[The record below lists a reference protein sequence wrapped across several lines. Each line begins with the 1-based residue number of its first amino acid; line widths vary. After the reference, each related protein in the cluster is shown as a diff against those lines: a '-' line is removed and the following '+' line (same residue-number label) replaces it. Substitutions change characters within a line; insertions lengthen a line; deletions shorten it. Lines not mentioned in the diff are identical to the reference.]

1 MIIGVHALHDA
12 HMLQVEHKTLT
23 RATQYRARHAGP
35 RPSLDTA
42 HKPNHPASQ
51 HKSVVATGVL
61 ATASGCVLFASG
73 EGEMIHD
80 TPL

>member
-12 HMLQVEHKTLT
+12 HTRYKLSTRHAHT
-23 RATQYRARHAGP
+23 RATQFTARDT
-35 RPSLDTA
+35 LDPAPHWTLLTA
-42 HKPNHPASQ
+42 HTPPTTQKRAVGS
-51 HKSVVATGVL
+51 GVL
-61 ATASGCVLFASG
+61 RLCLFASG